1 MRYFKLG
8 AKGCYKA
15 NQIKGSDMNNLI
27 PGIIMS
33 FREGLEAFLILVLI
47 LKFIERTDNKHLNR
61 IVIYG
66 FISGVTFSL
75 IIGFLLF
82 FIGGQLKKM
91 DEVGKLWESIASL
104 IAVGLVTSFILWMI
118 QHGSK
123 IKKYVEYKTAINLT
137 KFGIYI
143 VSFILIA
150 REGVE
155 IAIFSFAGQYH
166 YLSIIIGIFI
176 SLLISLS
183 VYFSLVKV
191 EIASIF
197 KITLIYLI
205 IQAGYLLGYGL
216 HEGLSALK
224 SLGFIKSNSIL
235 LIKVFDFSKTTLE
248 HKEGLIG
255 LPLNILFGW
264 YSKPEWIQFI
274 TQYIFTI
281 LLLIYW
287 IKRNKSSARK

>member
-1 MRYFKLG
+1 
-8 AKGCYKA
+8 
-15 NQIKGSDMNNLI
+15 MNYLI

-33 FREGLEAFLILVLI
+33 FREGLEAFLILILI
-47 LKFIERTDNKHLNR
+47 LRFIEKTDNKHLQQS
-61 IVIYG
+61 VIYG
-66 FISGVTFSL
+66 FITSIVFSL

-82 FIGGQLKKM
+82 LLGGQLKKM
-91 DEVGKLWESIASL
+91 DEVGNLWESIASL

-123 IKKYVEYKTAINLT
+123 IKKYVEHKTAISFT

-191 EIASIF
+191 KIALIF

-205 IQAGYLLGYGL
+205 IQAGYLLGYGF

-224 SLGFIKSNSIL
+224 SLGFLESNSMF
-235 LIKVFDFSKTTLE
+235 LIKVFDFSRTVLE

-255 LPLNILFGW
+255 LPLNVLFGW

-274 TQYIFTI
+274 TQYVYTI
-281 LLLIYW
+281 SLFIYW
-287 IKRNKSSARK
+287 FKRNKSSEKK